1 MNFRT
6 LDLNLL
12 RVFDTL
18 MAEGSLTRTAE
29 VLSITQPAA
38 SHALKRLHESIG
50 EALFVRTAQGMKP
63 TARASALWPQVRD
76 ALDELEQALAPSRFD
91 PQRDRQEF
99 RLTMPDAVAAV
110 LAPAM
115 VAELEEKAVVSN
127 LRFMP
132 LVTRDP
138 RQILLDGATDIAVG
152 HFPGVMSLIDGSDER
167 PALRHQIL
175 HQSGFVCVMREGHPL
190 ATEEVTLDRFCEAHH
205 LLLSLAGRSHG
216 TVDEVL
222 AGFGRTRRV
231 VLTVNQ
237 YQTAGRVLAH
247 SDLITVLPLSLL
259 SAVGWRERLVTRP
272 APVFLAPLAVEMMWL
287 SRREREPA
295 HAWLRGLVERS
306 AKFS

>member
-18 MAEGSLTRTAE
+18 MSEGSLTRTAE
-29 VLSITQPAA
+29 ALSITQPAA
-38 SHALKRLHESIG
+38 SHALKRLHDAVG
-50 EALFVRTAQGMKP
+50 EPLFTRSAQGMAP
-63 TARASALWPQVRD
+63 TARATTLWPAVRG
-76 ALDELEQALAPSRFD
+76 ALDELEQALAPGRFD
-91 PQRDRQEF
+91 PKVDRQQF

-115 VAELEEKAVVSN
+115 VSVLQAEAVVSD

-138 RQILLDGATDIAVG
+138 RQILLDGATDLAVG
-152 HFPGVMSLIDGSDER
+152 HFPGVMSLIQGNDDR
-167 PALRHQIL
+167 PTLNHEIL
-175 HQSGFVCVMREGHPL
+175 HQSGFVCVMRSGHPL
-190 ATEEVTLDRFCEAHH
+190 AEGELTLERYCAADH
-205 LLLSLAGRSHG
+205 LLLSLAGRSQG
-216 TVDEVL
+216 TVDEIL
-222 AGFGRTRRV
+222 AGLGRSRRV

-247 SDLITVLPLSLL
+247 SDLITMLPASLL
-259 SAVGWRERLVTRP
+259 SAVGWRERLVTKP

-287 SRREREPA
+287 ARREREPA
-295 HAWLRGLVERS
+295 HRWLRELVVRC